1 MDLGGLNNIESEERE
16 TVAPLLQQ
24 QSIDRKKDRGFR
36 RTAVPTIAVRT
47 P

>member
-1 MDLGGLNNIESEERE
+1 MDLDGLSNIESEEGE

-24 QSIDRKKDRGFR
+24 QSIDRKTDRDFR
-36 RTAVPTIAVRT
+36 RTEGPTIAVRT